1 MSRSAGAGSGVGGVG
16 RARARRRGLAAGAG
30 ALAVVA
36 VAIQFVPVDRSG
48 PPARH
53 EVDAPPEVVNVL
65 RAACYDCHSA
75 ATRWP
80 WYARIAPV
88 SWLIADH
95 VREGRRELDFSDW
108 PVIDFT
114 AQDELLRE
122 VAREVEKGSMPPSS
136 YRLAHPQAR
145 LDGARRDLILDWAG
159 GDIPAQP

>member
-1 MSRSAGAGSGVGGVG
+1 MSRPAGGNAPARG
-16 RARARRRGLAAGAG
+16 RAGGPARRRGPALAAGG
-30 ALAVVA
+30 LALVA

-48 PPARH
+48 PPARR
-53 EVDAPPEVVNVL
+53 EVDAPPEVTRVL
-65 RAACYDCHSA
+65 RAACFDCHSA

-122 VAREVEKGSMPPSS
+122 VAREVERDRMPPSS
-136 YRLAHPQAR
+136 YRLGHPEAR
-145 LDGARRDLILDWAG
+145 LDAAERDLLLEWARG
-159 GDIPAQP
+159 GSALP